1 MMDVVTWLQ
10 QRLDALLPFVQ
21 IAVIIA
27 VAIGLQRL
35 ARQLIGRA
43 VKRYGLP
50 EELLIGSQRLSGF
63 IIYLIAGLAC
73 LERLGASMAM
83 IWAAFTGFAAVA
95 AVAFFAAWS
104 VLSNIF
110 CTVLIFITRPF
121 RIYDYIEVLE
131 GGDKPGL
138 RGRVIDINLIYS
150 TLEEMGTGTLLQIP
164 NNMFFQRT
172 LRRWR
177 RGTLPPPPNPPP
189 SGGENS
195 A

>member
-1 MMDVVTWLQ
+1 MPPDDRGLAMMDVVTWLQ

-73 LERLGASMAM
+73 LEGVGACSPRVWAAITPLGA
-83 IWAAFTGFAAVA
+83 GV
-95 AVAFFAAWS
+95 
-104 VLSNIF
+104 
-110 CTVLIFITRPF
+110 
-121 RIYDYIEVLE
+121 
-131 GGDKPGL
+131 
-138 RGRVIDINLIYS
+138 
-150 TLEEMGTGTLLQIP
+150 
-164 NNMFFQRT
+164 
-172 LRRWR
+172 
-177 RGTLPPPPNPPP
+177 
-189 SGGENS
+189 
-195 A
+195 

>member
-10 QRLDALLPFVQ
+10 KRLDALHPFVQ
-21 IAVIIA
+21 SAVIIA
-27 VAIGLQRL
+27 GASGLQRL

-110 CTVLIFITRPF
+110 CMVLIVVTRPF
-121 RIYDYIEVLE
+121 RIYPHTALAE
-131 GGDKPGL
+131 
-138 RGRVIDINLIYS
+138 
-150 TLEEMGTGTLLQIP
+150 
-164 NNMFFQRT
+164 
-172 LRRWR
+172 
-177 RGTLPPPPNPPP
+177 
-189 SGGENS
+189 
-195 A
+195 